1 SFSRGVDLKIARE
14 ARLLP
19 GGQSSRGISTMM
31 PWAIASLSVSRIFSE
46 GILRERAMDRTGI
59 PSSARRTAMAVASGF
74 GAGSIAAAVSM
85 DWSLLDVEVPGCSR
99 LHLVVAVMQPV
110 LTGCQEHFT
119 V

>member
-1 SFSRGVDLKIARE
+1 
-14 ARLLP
+14 
-19 GGQSSRGISTMM
+19 
-31 PWAIASLSVSRIFSE
+31 
-46 GILRERAMDRTGI
+46 
-59 PSSARRTAMAVASGF
+59 MAVASGF

-119 V
+119 VNMERISTRVVGASRTPNGEPRRKPIARRETPGETVASPG